1 MEQMSP
7 VLEYR
12 QLIVEV
18 PPKIIHSE
26 RENRYYLEKLEELN
40 DRWAELSKAER
51 DLYDTLSV
59 LIEDFE
65 KKAYNVR
72 AATPIEAIKELM
84 LANNLRQKDLLGVF
98 ATASIASEVLKGK
111 RSLTTEHIRRLSRR
125 FNVSPAVFL

>member
-12 QLIVEV
+12 QLIAEV
-18 PPKIIHSE
+18 PPKVIHSE

-40 DRWAELSKAER
+40 DRWAKLTKAER

-59 LIEDFE
+59 LIEDYE
-65 KKAYNVR
+65 KKAYRVR
-72 AATPIEAIKELM
+72 AVTPIEAIKELM
-84 LANNLRQKDLLGVF
+84 LANNLKQKDLVGVF
-98 ATASIASEVLKGK
+98 ETPSIASEVLKGK
-111 RSLTTEHIRRLSRR
+111 RALTTDHIRRLSKR